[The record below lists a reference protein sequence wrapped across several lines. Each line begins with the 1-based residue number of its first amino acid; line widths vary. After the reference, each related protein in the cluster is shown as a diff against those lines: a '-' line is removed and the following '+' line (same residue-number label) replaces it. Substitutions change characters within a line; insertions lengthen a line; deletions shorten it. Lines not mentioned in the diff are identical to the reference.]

1 MKNKKENQINN
12 EGFNNP
18 NSRLTL
24 EERKTIFKLREEGL
38 SYRDISYRVK
48 CSHTQVKRVL
58 EPQPPRYVYE
68 IVNTITNVV
77 EHVGESSNPQK
88 RFDQHKRKVVNS
100 NGDKGLFYGREE
112 IHLVVHP
119 TPYPNQIESIEAQR
133 QLQIKYG
140 LPTDNEKWS
149 KTKDQR
155 KVHKKLT
162 DEEVLQI
169 REIKSENPQITNV
182 QLANQFGVD
191 FRMIGNIVNRKTRIK
206 I

>member
-1 MKNKKENQINN
+1 MKKENQINN

-24 EERKTIFKLREEGL
+24 EERKEIFRLREEGL
-38 SYRDISYRVK
+38 SYRDIANRIK
-48 CSHTQVKRVL
+48 CSHTQVRRVL

-68 IVNTITNVV
+68 IVNTVTNVV
-77 EHVGESSNPQK
+77 EHVGESSDPKK
-88 RFDQHKRKVVNS
+88 RFAQHQRRVINS
-100 NGDKGLFYGREE
+100 NGDPGLFFGREE
-112 IHLVVHP
+112 IGLVVHP
-119 TPYPNQIESIEAQR
+119 TPYHNQVESIEAQR

-149 KTKDQR
+149 KKKDQR
-155 KVHKKLT
+155 IAHKKLT
-162 DEEVLQI
+162 DEEVARI
-169 REIKSENPQITNV
+169 RAIKFANPEITNV
-182 QLANQFGVD
+182 QLAKDFGVD